1 MDAGRGFAILGIL
14 WLNIYV
20 AALPFEALA
29 IPGVWGNYE
38 SGTFELN
45 IEIWRNIGIFVD
57 GVMRCMIS
65 ILFGASALI
74 MMNNAEA
81 SGAGISALDP
91 FFRRLL
97 LLIGFGLIHAYLLL
111 WPYDILFLYGLFG
124 LFLFPFRKLPIR
136 KLVAIAGVLVCLSIF
151 VGAEV
156 VSPVAD
162 AESQIEQTLDDE
174 QIAQAREDE
183 PLVEQFNQPLT
194 GEPETPAD
202 TGAEADEDPEIQEL
216 ARSMAEEIMA
226 RRQGYFSN
234 VASLAADSF
243 TEQTTE
249 VLSHHFLDVVP
260 MLLLGMA
267 LLKAGFLTGAWPARR
282 YAAIAVGGFS
292 AGWLFGWFPSTA
304 FTDGSTLHALQ
315 DTVAPYLYE
324 PRRIAFALAH
334 FSWIALALRSP
345 AFGWLT
351 GRLIACGRMAL
362 SLYISQTLAY
372 GILFYGFGFSLF
384 GALEH
389 VHVTI
394 IAIVLTLLQLLAA
407 PVYLS
412 FFRQGPLEW
421 LLRRLAWPKAVTPAK
436 APVAPASVH
445 QPAE

>member
-81 SGAGISALDP
+81 SGAGIPALDP

-124 LFLFPFRKLPIR
+124 LFLFPFRNLPIR
-136 KLVAIAGVLVCLSIF
+136 KLVAIAGVLVCLSMF

-174 QIAQAREDE
+174 
-183 PLVEQFNQPLT
+183 
-194 GEPETPAD
+194 
-202 TGAEADEDPEIQEL
+202 
-216 ARSMAEEIMA
+216 
-226 RRQGYFSN
+226 
-234 VASLAADSF
+234 
-243 TEQTTE
+243 
-249 VLSHHFLDVVP
+249 
-260 MLLLGMA
+260 
-267 LLKAGFLTGAWPARR
+267 
-282 YAAIAVGGFS
+282 
-292 AGWLFGWFPSTA
+292 
-304 FTDGSTLHALQ
+304 
-315 DTVAPYLYE
+315 
-324 PRRIAFALAH
+324 
-334 FSWIALALRSP
+334 
-345 AFGWLT
+345 
-351 GRLIACGRMAL
+351 
-362 SLYISQTLAY
+362 
-372 GILFYGFGFSLF
+372 
-384 GALEH
+384 
-389 VHVTI
+389 
-394 IAIVLTLLQLLAA
+394 
-407 PVYLS
+407 
-412 FFRQGPLEW
+412 
-421 LLRRLAWPKAVTPAK
+421 
-436 APVAPASVH
+436 
-445 QPAE
+445 